1 MSVARLI
8 ETTLIVI
15 AGLGLLGYALLGL
28 GSPASAEAGEVAL
41 DPVFSA
47 PEEKTPK
54 LTLPEANLLRPPNP
68 EEKTLKLT
76 VPEMQRVEDVP
87 VYDAPA
93 SDEGPLR
100 KGALHVRGTDFP
112 WQTGANNVYI
122 AAHRLGYAGTKS
134 YRVFYDLDELQ
145 NGEEVILTDANGTR
159 YTYEVFRKFV
169 ANPSDVTVMWP
180 IAGKNVVT
188 LQTCTL
194 PEYSKRLIVQAELQN
209 IS

>member
-1 MSVARLI
+1 
-8 ETTLIVI
+8 
-15 AGLGLLGYALLGL
+15 LGYALFGL
-28 GSPASAEAGEVAL
+28 GSPASAETGEVVL
-41 DPVFSA
+41 DPMFSA
-47 PEEKTPK
+47 PEEKTTK
-54 LTLPEANLLRPPNP
+54 LTLPETKLLRPPSP

-76 VPEMQRVEDVP
+76 VPEMERVEDVP

-122 AAHRLGYAGTKS
+122 AGHRLGYAGTKS

-145 NGEEVILTDANGTR
+145 NGDEVILTDANDTH
-159 YTYEVFRKFV
+159 YTYEVFNKVV
-169 ANPSDVTVMWP
+169 ANPSDVAVMSP
-180 IAGKNVVT
+180 IAGKNIVT

-194 PEYSKRLIVQAELQN
+194 PDYSKRLIVQAELRD